1 MTEHR
6 NDFEERLRAML
17 AKAEKVVIPPLTSE
31 RLASLRALIPDV
43 QSVCPSLTLTWKK
56 LVNDVRHSLV
66 VTAATGLNMLRSPAP
81 VFRDGAAAGAHIETI
96 GFPLQNGEM
105 QAQIIPLDNCK
116 AKVLLSVK
124 GNVAER
130 NDLSVELALGQ
141 KLIEARPLE
150 QKAEV
155 TLHGTGF
162 FKLSIFSGE
171 TPLGS
176 MNMNIG
182 IEKDP
187 DHA

>member
-6 NDFEERLRAML
+6 DDFEERLRAML
-17 AKAEKVVIPPLTSE
+17 AKADRVTIPPLSPE
-31 RLASLRALIPDV
+31 RLAALRALIPTG
-43 QSVCPSLTLTWKK
+43 QGTCPSLTLTWKK
-56 LVNDVRHSLV
+56 LVNDARHTLV
-66 VTAATGLNMLRSPAP
+66 VSMATGLNLLKSPAP
-81 VFRDGAAAGAHIETI
+81 IFRDAAAAEPHIETVGI
-96 GFPLQNGEM
+96 PLQNGEM
-105 QAQIIPLDNCK
+105 QAQIIPLDNHK

-124 GNVAER
+124 GKVAER
-130 NDLSVELALGQ
+130 NDLSVELSLGQ

-171 TPLGS
+171 ITLGS